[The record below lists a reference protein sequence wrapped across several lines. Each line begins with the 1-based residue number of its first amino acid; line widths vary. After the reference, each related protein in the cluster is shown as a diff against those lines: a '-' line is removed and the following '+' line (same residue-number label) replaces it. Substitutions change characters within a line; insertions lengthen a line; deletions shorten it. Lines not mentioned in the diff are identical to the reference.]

1 MSVEPLQFRL
11 YIVRAPLK
19 AVASGKLWSPA
30 AEELLM
36 MTAATESHLGYWI
49 RQVGGI
55 ALGDFQMEPATFH
68 DCNRYLKLRPLDG
81 FTPHDDPEILM
92 YDRAAA
98 TIYAR
103 VKYLMDPDP
112 IPPANDLP
120 GLAAYYKRIYNS
132 HIGKGSVEK
141 ALADYAKYVVG

>member
-19 AVASGKLWSPA
+19 AVNLWSPE

-36 MTAATESHLGYWI
+36 MTAATESFLGRYI

-55 ALGDFQMEPATFH
+55 ALGEFQMEPATFH
-68 DCNRYLKLRPLDG
+68 DCNRYLGLRPRPN
-81 FTPHDDPEILM
+81 FTPHTDPEMLI

-98 TIYAR
+98 TVYAR
-103 VKYLMDPDP
+103 IKYLMDPDP
-112 IPPANDLP
+112 IPPANDLR
-120 GLAAYYKRIYNS
+120 GLAAYYKKVYNTPL
-132 HIGKGSVEK
+132 GKGSVEK